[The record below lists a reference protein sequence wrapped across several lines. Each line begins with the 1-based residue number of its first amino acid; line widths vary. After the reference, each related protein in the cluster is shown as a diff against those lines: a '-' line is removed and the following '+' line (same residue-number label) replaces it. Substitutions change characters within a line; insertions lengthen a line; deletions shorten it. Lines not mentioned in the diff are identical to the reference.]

1 MNRVRVRY
9 IRNHSMLHFKSTSE
23 SKPLHNLKI
32 ADIGCGG
39 GILTEVCS
47 FIAHFFIYITGGS
60 RLYVVSGDR
69 WWPLIREVRISR
81 QHRDTLLSIQKRAGS
96 SIVVE
101 LPVAF
106 EVSCSFPS
114 LSHFSFRWFDFEKS
128 GMWYRLLYGS
138 RGTCPGS
145 WRLCRISLTACQGAL
160 SAFSQLNSVSL
171 CLSPEDFCSFRQSI
185 ARYCHT
191 YWRSVQQN
199 TSLDSFLPVPIHA
212 FHSYAESLCIA
223 GTHNWSKFVTPQ
235 EMEHFITVCA
245 RTSQSMRFW
254 FVYVA
259 TRCKYRRYRRNHW
272 KSHTE
277 WLATWSDLPSN

>member
-47 FIAHFFIYITGGS
+47 FIAHFFIYLTGGS

-81 QHRDTLLSIQKRAGS
+81 QHRNTLLSIQKRAGS

-114 LSHFSFRWFDFEKS
+114 LSHFSRSDDLISRKVECDIVCSMEVVEHVPDPGVFVGSLLQLVKVL
-128 GMWYRLLYGS
+128 YRL
-138 RGTCPGS
+138 
-145 WRLCRISLTACQGAL
+145 
-160 SAFSQLNSVSL
+160 
-171 CLSPEDFCSFRQSI
+171 
-185 ARYCHT
+185 
-191 YWRSVQQN
+191 
-199 TSLDSFLPVPIHA
+199 
-212 FHSYAESLCIA
+212 FH
-223 GTHNWSKFVTPQ
+223 N
-235 EMEHFITVCA
+235 
-245 RTSQSMRFW
+245 
-254 FVYVA
+254 
-259 TRCKYRRYRRNHW
+259 
-272 KSHTE
+272 
-277 WLATWSDLPSN
+277 